1 MAVLCQD
8 IGVRHMVAFFIDIF
22 GVRALR
28 AIPDKSQGFKFSS
41 IRLHD
46 IAVIDM
52 HDRFIWDLF
61 TDGRQIG
68 VQSFCGDAFVQ
79 VSGEPFHRI
88 DLFGILMKLADNIC
102 QEAAAGSEYVVGYIS
117 GKLPVRFWQLS
128 GNLPQKG

>member
-1 MAVLCQD
+1 
-8 IGVRHMVAFFIDIF
+8 MVAFFIDIF

-28 AIPDKSQGFKFSS
+28 AIPDKSQDFKLSS

-52 HDRFIWDLF
+52 HDRFIWDPF

-68 VQSFCGDAFVQ
+68 VQSFCGDAFAQ

-88 DLFGILMKLADNIC
+88 DLFGILMELADNIC
-102 QEAAAGSEYVVGYIS
+102 KEAAAGRWPCG
-117 GKLPVRFWQLS
+117 
-128 GNLPQKG
+128 

>member
-1 MAVLCQD
+1 
-8 IGVRHMVAFFIDIF
+8 
-22 GVRALR
+22 
-28 AIPDKSQGFKFSS
+28 
-41 IRLHD
+41 
-46 IAVIDM
+46 M
-52 HDRFIWDLF
+52 HDRFIRDLF
-61 TDGRQIG
+61 TDGRQTG

-128 GNLPQKG
+128 RNFLQKG